1 VRGQAPPFRAGFV
14 AIVGRPNVG
23 KSTLLNRILGEHV
36 AIVSPR
42 PQTTRTRILGV
53 YSGPQVQL
61 ALFDTPG
68 LHKAKGVLNRRMVE
82 VALQTLGEVDTVLFL
97 VEAGTGP
104 EGRVEVGEST
114 RWAIEEVAR
123 SGKPAV
129 LGVSKMD
136 RAPRLSLLP
145 VIEAYRDLHAWAE
158 IVPFS
163 GLTGENVDVLL
174 ETLAKHV
181 PESEQPLFPPDVMTD
196 QAERQ
201 IAAEYVREQVML
213 QTRQEIPYSAAVEI
227 EEFDESDRRDPP
239 PQPRSPLPSPAA
251 RGGGGPGT
259 SAGRGK
265 SGDLRGGLVRIAA
278 TIWLERESQKAIVIG
293 KKGAM
298 LKQIGTR
305 ARENLERLLGCKVY
319 LALNIKVDERWSERA
334 SALKRLGLE

>member
-1 VRGQAPPFRAGFV
+1 MAKKKQVPFRAGFV

-53 YSGPQVQL
+53 HSGPQVQL

-68 LHKAKGVLNRRMVE
+68 LHKAKGALNRHMVE
-82 VALQTLGEVDTVLFL
+82 VALQTLPEVDAVLFL

-104 EGRVEVGEST
+104 DGRVEVGDST
-114 RWAIEEVAR
+114 RWAIEEAAR

-129 LGVSKMD
+129 LGISKMD
-136 RAPRLSLLP
+136 RAPRPSLLP
-145 VIEAYRDLHAWAE
+145 VIDAYRALHAWAD

-163 GLTGENVDVLL
+163 GLKGDNVDVLL
-174 ETLAKHV
+174 EALARQV
-181 PESEQPLFPPDVMTD
+181 PEAEAPLFPPDVMTD

-201 IAAEYVREQVML
+201 IAAEYIREQLML
-213 QTRQEIPYSAAVEI
+213 HTRQEIPYSAAVEI
-227 EEFDESDRRDPP
+227 EEFDESDRRD
-239 PQPRSPLPSPAA
+239 
-251 RGGGGPGT
+251 
-259 SAGRGK
+259 
-265 SGDLRGGLVRIAA
+265 RGGLVRIAA

-298 LKQIGTR
+298 LKEIGTR
-305 ARENLERLLGCKVY
+305 ARENLERLLGCKVF
-319 LALNIKVDERWSERA
+319 LALNVKVEERWSERA
-334 SALKRLGLE
+334 ASLKRLGLS